1 MILEPENTQRS
12 GTGGPTIDE
21 LYEAFM
27 DIGAW
32 GTEGEFGAKPF
43 AEDIFDF
50 FDLGRKGW
58 DVGEWTKDY
67 GVYLPSF
74 DPAGIKLAGREKE
87 IDYQKAMDTLD
98 ITQDVADRVYATEL
112 DTLSTELGREMEKG
126 KTVAGGLGLRSGF
139 LESAVEDT
147 LERSA
152 TKTKDLG
159 DRLMLSED
167 EMLNTYNTAM
177 VDATLDFD
185 KTKREEKEAFYD
197 RTMRMIAKLTEQDA
211 FGPTADVGLGGI
223 DESDLTMANN
233 IEACIATLG
242 PQPAPGTPEFTQWS
256 EQRADC
262 EGVPF
267 IQPDI
272 TEEGDIIYDP
282 GDFDFNIGGF
292 GSDIRLKEEI
302 EHIGHS
308 PSGLKIYEFS
318 YIGMN
323 GRYQGVMSHEIP
335 EEAVIKDSNG
345 YDRVNYNMIDVD
357 FKRID

>member
-1 MILEPENTQRS
+1 MGRKIRRIMPGL
-12 GTGGPTIDE
+12 TIDE

-32 GTEGEFGAKPF
+32 GTEGEFRAKPF
-43 AEDIFDF
+43 AEDVFDF
-50 FDLGRKGW
+50 LDLERKGW
-58 DVGEWTKDY
+58 DPEDWGEEY
-67 GVYLPSF
+67 GMYLPSF

-159 DRLMLSED
+159 DRLMLSEE

-185 KTKREEKEAFYD
+185 KTEREEKEAFYD
-197 RTMRMIAKLTEQDA
+197 RTMAVITRLGDLGA
-211 FGPTADVGLGGI
+211 FERVPTAEGI
-223 DESDLTMANN
+223 CL
-233 IEACIATLG
+233 
-242 PQPAPGTPEFTQWS
+242 P
-256 EQRADC
+256 
-262 EGVPF
+262 
-267 IQPDI
+267 
-272 TEEGDIIYDP
+272 
-282 GDFDFNIGGF
+282 
-292 GSDIRLKEEI
+292 
-302 EHIGHS
+302 
-308 PSGLKIYEFS
+308 
-318 YIGMN
+318 
-323 GRYQGVMSHEIP
+323 
-335 EEAVIKDSNG
+335 KDQSG
-345 YDRVNYNMIDVD
+345 YDECAENCRQTKSGRDAVESCTSNCFWNYGGSSADWGVD
-357 FKRID
+357 DNGAPIPIGCP